1 MAAGNWLMFG
11 NALEQ
16 ILKGGIDV
24 DTDTFR
30 MVLVTS
36 SYTPDQSAHDTWS
49 DISTNEVAAGGGYST
64 HGKLLTVTVT
74 RSGLAVTIDCDDQSW
89 TSSTIT
95 AKYAV
100 IVRDANADGSLA
112 GTDLVVAI
120 VDMNSGGGSISTTSG
135 TLSVTINASG
145 VNATVVKRAESK

>member
-74 RSGLAVTIDCDDQSW
+74 RSGLDVTIDCDDQSW

-145 VNATVVKRAESK
+145 VYTLTAASS